1 MGESMDFCEL
11 IINQG
16 LFDYAYQ
23 TCVKRMLKDG
33 LGTKVEGK
41 KFPQMPSEEFQD
53 RMASLL
59 HYAEGRFQMPTARD
73 TVREHLK
80 DAIDTLLEEQIH
92 ARIVS

>member
-16 LFDYAYQ
+16 LFDYARSV
-23 TCVKRMLKDG
+23 CVRRMLADG
-33 LGTKVEGK
+33 LGAKVEGK
-41 KFPQMPSEEFQD
+41 EFLQMPETEFHE